1 MKKKLSKLFNILF
14 YMVAGV
20 GLLSLINLISKGF
33 SKLPALLVI
42 IGLCLGLLMWWRET
56 KAMKEM
62 KFGGNI
68 KALKFYVYAFQL
80 LVYVTAFF
88 GFVELF
94 SLYFGLPSI
103 EVYESEIF
111 SWNSYTF
118 SWEWIF
124 YPLIYILGWQASA
137 QNIID
142 EALMN
147 MKTQKA

>member
-1 MKKKLSKLFNILF
+1 MMKKWNKFLDIPF

-20 GLLSLINLISKGF
+20 GLFSLLNLISKGY
-33 SKLPALLVI
+33 SELPALLII
-42 IGLCLGLLMWWRET
+42 IGLGLGFLMWWRET

-62 KFGGNI
+62 DFGGNVR
-68 KALKFYVYAFQL
+68 ALKFYVYLFVL

-94 SLYFGLPSI
+94 SLYFGQSSI

-118 SWEWIF
+118 SWKWIF

-142 EALMN
+142 VALMN
-147 MKTQKA
+147 MKMQKA